1 MAALSSSATQQDT
14 ADSLGLSTQ
23 VMTNRQALLLLN
35 MVFAAG
41 GVTTA
46 TTTSKAKLV
55 NTVTFMVDGVWR
67 TAVTATDNFWVLSGT
82 TVPVG
87 SCCIFLLC
95 LTSAGAAAV
104 VQSSISATL
113 ATCNFKTT
121 GGSTTFPFDSLAV
134 VATLSITAGSTSS
147 GFVPGTTL
155 LGATG
160 ITATFADGP
169 GLNLLPLLA
178 DANGGLQVTRAFAG
192 PNALL

>member
-1 MAALSSSATQQDT
+1 MASLTTEAYQDSTRGSLALT
-14 ADSLGLSTQ
+14 GQ
-23 VMTNRQALLLLN
+23 VMTNRQSAYLLN
-35 MVFAAG
+35 QVYAAG

-46 TTTSKAKLV
+46 TVTSKAKLV
-55 NTVTFMVDGVWR
+55 NTVTFMVGGVWQ

-104 VQSSISATL
+104 VQSSIAGTLTSCGFYPSATATTQPTDAL
-113 ATCNFKTT
+113 AIVSN
-121 GGSTTFPFDSLAV
+121 
-134 VATLSITAGSTSS
+134 LSITAGSTST
-147 GFVPGTTL
+147 GFIPGTTL

-169 GLNLLPLLA
+169 GPNFFPMLTDQNA
-178 DANGGLQVTRAFAG
+178 FQVIRPGAG
-192 PNALL
+192 PNQLL